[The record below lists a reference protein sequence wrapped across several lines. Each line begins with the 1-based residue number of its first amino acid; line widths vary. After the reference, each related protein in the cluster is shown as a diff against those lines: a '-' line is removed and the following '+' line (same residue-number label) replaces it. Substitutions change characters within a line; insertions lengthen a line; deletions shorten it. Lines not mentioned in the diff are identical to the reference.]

1 MLRASSETEGDVV
14 DLGAVREG
22 AAAAEGSGVPHAAQL
37 VAFAEAVVTRDE
49 AAIARQRSALIDRL
63 GPVGMREAAS
73 IVCNFQR
80 MVRIADGS
88 GIPLDTPLELISAG
102 VREDLELDELASE
115 HVRPG
120 GGAWKRVVGRVLS
133 PVLRRALQLTRGPR
147 AGA

>member
-1 MLRASSETEGDVV
+1 MSGQEFDVRAVTD
-14 DLGAVREG
+14 AK
-22 AAAAEGSGVPHAAQL
+22 AAQESGVAHAEEL
-37 VAFAEAVVTRDE
+37 LAFADAAIGDDVLATAGARQALLEAMGPEAVVDT
-49 AAIARQRSALIDRL
+49 AA
-63 GPVGMREAAS
+63 VAA
-73 IVCNFQR
+73 NFQR